1 MADDTLRLTRDL
13 QTVLAISRAM
23 SSERDLGRLL
33 DLVVQAVTDLVG
45 ADRTSLYLV
54 DHERNELWTQVS
66 QNTTAIRLPMG
77 RGIAGT
83 VATSGAT
90 INIPAAYAD
99 PRFDREND
107 RRSGYQT
114 RSILCMAMRN
124 HGNQV
129 VGVVQALNKRDGTPF
144 NDYDEQLLS
153 ALASAGAVAI
163 DNAQLIARDRE
174 RQRLERDMELARQI
188 QLGLLPERP
197 PEHPRWRIAAWAQS
211 CDETGGDYYDFMPT
225 PDGGL
230 DAVVGDV
237 SGHGIPSALLMST
250 ARAFLRA
257 LHERGLPPGGTVT
270 ALNRLLERDLAD
282 DSFMTLVLARLGD
295 DGGVEYVSA
304 GHEPP
309 LVWRRAGIFD
319 ELDSSGLPVGML
331 DDSTY
336 EGTRLVPLAAGELLV
351 LYTDGIPE
359 AQRPPDHAVFG
370 QEHLRAVVAAHAAQG
385 AQAVCDAL
393 VAAVSAHLAGHRPHD
408 DITLV
413 VIERR

>member
-1 MADDTLRLTRDL
+1 MVHDTLRLTRDL

-33 DLVVQAVTDLVG
+33 DLIVAAVTDLVG

-83 VATSGAT
+83 VATTGET
-90 INIPAAYAD
+90 INIPTAYAD
-99 PRFDREND
+99 ARFDRGND
-107 RRSGYQT
+107 QRSGYET

-163 DNAQLIARDRE
+163 DNAQLVARDRE
-174 RQRLERDMELARQI
+174 RQRMERDMELARQI

-197 PEHPRWRIAAWAQS
+197 PEHPGWRIAAFAQS
-211 CDETGGDYYDFMPT
+211 CDETGGDYYDFMPVAG
-225 PDGGL
+225 GGL

-257 LHERGLPPGGTVT
+257 LHERGLPPGETVT
-270 ALNRLLERDLAD
+270 ALNRLLEQDLAD
-282 DSFMTLVLARLGD
+282 DSFMTLVLARLAD
-295 DGGVEYVSA
+295 DGAMQYVAA

-309 LVWRRAGIFD
+309 LVWRRDGSFD
-319 ELDSSGLPVGML
+319 ALDSSGLPVGMI
-331 DDSTY
+331 DDSVY
-336 EGTRLVPLAAGELLV
+336 EEATVKPLAAGELIV
-351 LYTDGIPE
+351 LCTDGISE
-359 AQRPPDHAVFG
+359 AQRPPGHLQFG
-370 QEHLRAVVAAHAAQG
+370 QERLRALVAEHAGQG

-393 VAAVSAHLAGHRPHD
+393 VSAVSEHLDGHPPHD

>member
-1 MADDTLRLTRDL
+1 MAHDTLRLTRDL

-33 DLVVQAVTDLVG
+33 DLIVQAVTDLVG

-83 VATSGAT
+83 VATTGQT

-99 PRFDREND
+99 PRFDHGND
-107 RRSGYQT
+107 KRSGYET

-144 NDYDEQLLS
+144 NDYDEELLS

-197 PEHPRWRIAAWAQS
+197 PEHPHWRIAAFAQS
-211 CDETGGDYYDFMPT
+211 CDETGGDYYDFMPVA
-225 PDGGL
+225 GGAL

-257 LHERGLPPGGTVT
+257 LHERGLPPGETVT
-270 ALNRLLERDLAD
+270 ALNRLLEKDLAD
-282 DSFMTLVLARLGD
+282 DSFMTLVIARLSD
-295 DGGVEYVSA
+295 EGGVQYVSA

-309 LVWRRAGIFD
+309 LVWRRNGTFD
-319 ELDSSGLPVGML
+319 VLDSSGLPVGML
-331 DDSTY
+331 DDSVY
-336 EGTRLVPLAAGELLV
+336 EATQVAPLATGELIV

-359 AQRPPDHAVFG
+359 AQRPPGHEQFG
-370 QEHLRAVVAAHAAQG
+370 QDRLRALVAAHAAHG

-393 VAAVSAHLAGHRPHD
+393 VAAVAEHLAGHHPHD